1 MHFRSSFPLSPF
13 SFSPF
18 LCLLSLP
25 MTVFFFFLS
34 SSFFPFLRLLSLPLF
49 VFFLSLSSSSFS
61 SFLCLFPIPFF
72 SLFRLLSPPVFVFF
86 LSLSLYS
93 YSQRHQKT
101 ASNHLF
107 QRLSLALQKG
117 NAVLFL
123 SRSTDVQCPDIMG
136 QF

>member
-25 MTVFFFFLS
+25 MTVLFFFLS

-72 SLFRLLSPPVFVFF
+72 SLFRLLSPRLRL
-86 LSLSLYS
+86 LSLPFIVFLLKK
-93 YSQRHQKT
+93 RHQKT
-101 ASNHLF
+101 ASTHLF
-107 QRLSLALQKG
+107 LSLALRKG
-117 NAVLFL
+117 NAALLL

>member
-1 MHFRSSFPLSPF
+1 MLKITFFKHYTINDIQGNSSIQQISRIGRELARSSSG
-13 SFSPF
+13 
-18 LCLLSLP
+18 
-25 MTVFFFFLS
+25 TD
-34 SSFFPFLRLLSLPLF
+34 
-49 VFFLSLSSSSFS
+49 
-61 SFLCLFPIPFF
+61 
-72 SLFRLLSPPVFVFF
+72 
-86 LSLSLYS
+86 
-93 YSQRHQKT
+93 QKT